1 MAKKL
6 VCAVLF
12 VVVVMIACEV
22 IRQTVGL
29 DAGQFEDGW
38 LRRSSSRRVGGVA

>member
-29 DAGQFEDGW
+29 DAGQFEV
-38 LRRSSSRRVGGVA
+38 VGYGVAVLAGLVV